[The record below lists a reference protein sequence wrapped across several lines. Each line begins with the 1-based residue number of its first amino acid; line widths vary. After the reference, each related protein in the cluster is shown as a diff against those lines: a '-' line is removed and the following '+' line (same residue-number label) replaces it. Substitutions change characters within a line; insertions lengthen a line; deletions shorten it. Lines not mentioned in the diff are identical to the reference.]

1 MSHLEPTPV
10 FSTMPP
16 GESDG
21 NREHSSPLVAHS
33 ASDEGASLATELE
46 LLRSQERHRT
56 TRIHHLEQALDQALS
71 CLEEM
76 RLKVQ
81 EQGMLESQLA
91 ATEKFACVQQQ
102 AIARLRLRIK
112 QQQQVIDAHLIEVRD
127 RSRSLI
133 QHTLHPDTR
142 PHPSLNAPDAGAFHL
157 DSQVQ
162 ALQAALTANQHRM
175 TELEQE
181 AQQAQE
187 LASRLQRLLET
198 ALQQVQNL
206 SVALSH
212 NDSRIAELE
221 AQLTDTAHPDAEAIA
236 LGRAGS
242 SKLRWHAQHNPAI
255 ATLGHD
261 LSKAQIKVEEL
272 EIELARQLRLQS
284 MWQHRCHE
292 VQIEG
297 DRHRHRSNELEQQT
311 LDLQEQVFQQAQ
323 QSTEYEAAI
332 QHWKDQYLTSQRQ
345 IAHLRELLEETQLYI
360 LANEQSN
367 PALSA
372 LFSELLAVMEFATLI
387 EEEDLQSQGD
397 SPAARFTLHD
407 IPEFLLRRRNYRPY

>member
-1 MSHLEPTPV
+1 
-10 FSTMPP
+10 MPP
-16 GESDG
+16 GETDG
-21 NREHSSPLVAHS
+21 SREHSSPLVPHS
-33 ASDEGASLATELE
+33 ASDEGASLATEVE
-46 LLRSQERHRT
+46 LLRSQDRHRT

-127 RSRSLI
+127 RSRSLM

-142 PHPSLNAPDAGAFHL
+142 PHPSLNSPGPGAFHL

-187 LASRLQRLLET
+187 LASRLQGLLET
-198 ALQQVQNL
+198 AQQQVQNL
-206 SVALSH
+206 SIALSL

-221 AQLTDTAHPDAEAIA
+221 AQLADTPHPNAEAIA
-236 LGRAGS
+236 LGHTPGS
-242 SKLRWHAQHNPAI
+242 TKPRWRAQHNPAI

-261 LSKAQIKVEEL
+261 LAKAQIKVEEL

-292 VQIEG
+292 VQTEG

-372 LFSELLAVMEFATLI
+372 LFSELLAVVEFATLI
-387 EEEDLQSQGD
+387 EGEDLQSQGD